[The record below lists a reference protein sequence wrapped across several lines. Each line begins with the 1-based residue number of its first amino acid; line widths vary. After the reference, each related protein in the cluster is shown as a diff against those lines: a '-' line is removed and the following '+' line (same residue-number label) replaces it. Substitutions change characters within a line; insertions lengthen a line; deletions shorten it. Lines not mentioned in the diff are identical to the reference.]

1 MRPHYKPVQSDS
13 HLFTCVLQESS
24 EEFDYPWHFHPEY
37 ELTYI
42 VTSHGDRYVG
52 NSIENFFEHDLVLLG
67 PNLPHCWINAADAQ
81 QNVRAIVIYLKEGFL
96 DQTWMQSHELECIH
110 QLLKLSSKGIKFE
123 RKLAL
128 KMKERL
134 FGLIRLEPFERLVAL
149 LRILNDLAQSN
160 DFSLLC
166 EQGFSCELDT
176 INNERINKVYKYIL
190 NHYQQKIRLKDIASE
205 VSMTEDY
212 FSRYFSKVM
221 KKSFFEFLNEFKI
234 NKACKLLIETD
245 MQVSAICYA
254 AGFESIPFF
263 YRQFKKF
270 KHCQPKTF
278 RAKYQK
284 TLTGWTERSPGNL
297 TPPHLL
303 SPPQHRTSR
312 RHEYQAID

>member
-1 MRPHYKPVQSDS
+1 MRPHYKPVQSS
-13 HLFTCVLQESS
+13 SNLFTCVLQETR

-42 VTSHGDRYVG
+42 LTSHGDRYVG
-52 NSIENFFEHDLVLLG
+52 NSIENFFEHDLVLIG
-67 PNLPHCWINAADAQ
+67 PNLPHCWINAADSQ

-96 DQTWMQSHELECIH
+96 DQTWMQSHELESIH

-123 RKLAL
+123 RALAL

-134 FGLIRLEPFERLVAL
+134 FRLIRLEPFERLVAL
-149 LRILNDLAQSN
+149 LQILNDLAQSN

-166 EQGFSCELDT
+166 QQGFSCELDT
-176 INNERINKVYKYIL
+176 INNERINKVYKFIV

-212 FSRYFSKVM
+212 FSRYFSKIM

-234 NKACKLLIETD
+234 NKACKLLIESD

-254 AGFESIPFF
+254 VGYESVPFF

-270 KHCQPKTF
+270 KHCQPKTY
-278 RAKYQK
+278 RSKYQK
-284 TLTGWTERSPGNL
+284 TLTAWPERSPVNL
-297 TPPHLL
+297 FPAQRLAELQHLTAPRL
-303 SPPQHRTSR
+303 
-312 RHEYQAID
+312 EYQGN